1 MSATITLRLN
11 DQASK
16 GLGEVQHSAE
26 ATKAEFEQLSEA
38 QKQHIEVI
46 HKHQGSMLDFAGNGV
61 VALAHLSAAWLKYH
75 ESMIWLKF
83 YNGILQGPIYATK
96 LLADQT
102 HRVATS
108 SIHALR
114 VVPSLGPVVSRITP
128 IVTLGTAAWAAYA
141 AVLDRTGKKVV
152 DTVEDFSN
160 ATEEQI
166 QAFNEL
172 AQESTRT
179 GEAID
184 EIMARA
190 GKTWEDF
197 GVRIVPVVE
206 TNLDRV
212 HEAAASLGP
221 ALIEPFQEGAAAARD
236 LYNSMELTIDVFGWI
251 DRAATKQ
258 TDNFVA
264 NVGAMKSAWRSFVDQ
279 QRASV
284 AEDLGG
290 NAKEYL
296 EEVKALRELSAW
308 HEKMDR
314 QREEERDDFA
324 RLRKINADLESD
336 RQQAESRKRLD
347 AMKTLSEIDA
357 EIQRQREKAGQM
369 AAARQFDRQSAE
381 QHAAAMADLERRRT
395 VIAEAEERRRLA
407 IAEAGRKF
415 RQDMEERSLREQAR
429 LRDDYLRE
437 SREAYERHQEI
448 MTQREQAIRD
458 FRFALH
464 REVVNDAIA
473 ALEREGADAE
483 TIHAAKLQQIE
494 QERNQR
500 LAATDD
506 QLEKERILFEAEQRL
521 LQEESAFRREQLRKQ
536 VDDERRAAEEKLRI
550 RKELHDRLRGQ
561 LEGQGVTG
569 ESILQ
574 QQDQRKVLEMLQA
587 RRRAAAENAFRN
599 SEEGQRMSAE
609 ANTGSQANA
618 RFKARLRAVN
628 RQADIDAFRDARSGN
643 LNPGELQQA
652 QADAARQQLQ
662 AMQQN
667 GKLSSDVVQVL
678 TQQAQAAAQQQATI
692 DILQQQVEALGQ
704 QARGQQRAA
713 AGTRQ
718 RAQRGS
724 LGQ

>member
-26 ATKAEFEQLSEA
+26 ETKAEFEQLSEA

-46 HKHQGSMLDFAGNGV
+46 HKHQGSMLEFAGNSVKAIGSV
-61 VALAHLSAAWLKYH
+61 GSAWIAFRTQALWLESYQQLLSGASRATQALASNTGNLARVGA
-75 ESMIWLKF
+75 
-83 YNGILQGPIYATK
+83 QGLTF
-96 LLADQT
+96 
-102 HRVATS
+102 
-108 SIHALR
+108 
-114 VVPSLGPVVSRITP
+114 VPRFGTAIGRFLP
-128 IVTLGTAAWAAYA
+128 IVTGFTLGLGAANRLLASTGHELKQSAEATDDQRRRFAA
-141 AVLDRTGKKVV
+141 LR
-152 DTVEDFSN
+152 EE
-160 ATEEQI
+160 ATYLNVQL
-166 QAFNEL
+166 AEL
-172 AQESTRT
+172 AKRRNVNLDELGVSSES
-179 GEAID
+179 
-184 EIMARA
+184 
-190 GKTWEDF
+190 
-197 GVRIVPVVE
+197 
-206 TNLDRV
+206 NLDRFRSARSQTLESMGRPLKDLAKGAAEVAHNLNPLVPLWREIDSAATRGTNNAISNLKLLEDAADSAADAFFGPGYTERAKAQEKFNETLEETRRNFERIRDV
-212 HEAAASLGP
+212 HETLEASRRRADEARRVAALNT
-221 ALIEPFQEGAAAARD
+221 L
-236 LYNSMELTIDVFGWI
+236 
-251 DRAATKQ
+251 
-258 TDNFVA
+258 
-264 NVGAMKSAWRSFVDQ
+264 
-279 QRASV
+279 
-284 AEDLGG
+284 
-290 NAKEYL
+290 
-296 EEVKALRELSAW
+296 
-308 HEKMDR
+308 
-314 QREEERDDFA
+314 
-324 RLRKINADLESD
+324 
-336 RQQAESRKRLD
+336 QA
-347 AMKTLSEIDA
+347 IDA
-357 EIQRQREKAGQM
+357 EIQKEKERVGLL
-369 AAARQFDRQSAE
+369 AAARKFDETAQQEHLQRMTALDQ
-381 QHAAAMADLERRRT
+381 QRT
-395 VIAEAEERRRLA
+395 RVVEAEERKRLA
-407 IAEAGRKF
+407 IRQASLDFYRKM
-415 RQDMEERSLREQAR
+415 DERSLREQAQR
-429 LRDDYLRE
+429 RDDYLRE
-437 SREAYERHQEI
+437 SREAYERHQAI
-448 MTQREQAIRD
+448 MAQREQAIRD

-506 QLEKERILFEAEQRL
+506 QMEKERILFEAEQRL
-521 LQEESAFRREQLRKQ
+521 LQEESALRREQLRKQ

-587 RRRAAAENAFRN
+587 RRRAAAEQAFRQ

-628 RQADIDAFRDARSGN
+628 RQADIDAFRDARAGN

-652 QADAARQQLQ
+652 QSDAARQQLQ
-662 AMQQN
+662 AMQRN

-692 DILQQQVEALGQ
+692 DILQQQVEALNT
-704 QARGQQRAA
+704 QARCQQRAA

-724 LGQ
+724 LGE